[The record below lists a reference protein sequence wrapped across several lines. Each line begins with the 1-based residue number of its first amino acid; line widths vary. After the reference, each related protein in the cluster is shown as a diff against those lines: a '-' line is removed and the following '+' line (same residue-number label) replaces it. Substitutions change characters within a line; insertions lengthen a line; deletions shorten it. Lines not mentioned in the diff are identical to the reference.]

1 MKRIIIL
8 LATVALV
15 CGSLT
20 NISAWT
26 EANNQPNTNSQTTN
40 EDAENIAGK
49 LFGQSIKIDP
59 TFWLGKD
66 IKNYQSQFN
75 TAIVKDGILTQDE
88 AQYVSWG
95 DLTIKT
101 AGWYRND
108 AHFTVS
114 KDGATAT
121 GIATVNANEGDTAQQ
136 IANKIQGKTINLDL
150 SAWYEKSIPTNMSQF
165 QQALV
170 SQKLVT
176 ADDAKYIYNDNVH
189 WTATKV
195 ASYANCDFLIKKDGQ
210 TVTASNITINI
221 TDNETASQIAAKLA
235 NKTIDLDPSFWADK
249 DIKNY
254 HTQLANLLVQ
264 KNIVS
269 KWEVQFV
276 SWGDLTVASDKIYQN
291 CAFTITKNQTTAQAT
306 NITLN
311 VSGQST
317 PQQIANKL
325 ANKTINLSATDWTN
339 KNTDDPAM
347 QKIMQQSLINSG
359 YISIQ
364 EARSIKC
371 VTNYAIKKTGVVGPF
386 AFTIEVAGISLT
398 IDNVDFNITNTPT
411 VVNKTYYEDLL
422 VGQTITLNSWFLGSE
437 AWSQSE
443 KVTAFQESL
452 VQDGYM
458 STAESKYFIPKIIT
472 NPTKEGTSYKEAVIY
487 KGPGASTAGDVVS
500 NVNYK
505 FEPTDW
511 VESSNVSKTSIDLAF
526 TFSAASWQS
535 FVNACKSHFTMSDK
549 YGFGAYLAQYANN
562 DHFPVGLLP
571 GISAENNYLPSHTLG
586 SQFSKT
592 FASATKESQEQILA
606 DIMSNTNAT
615 SFGSGLGLRWT
626 EYYLSTASKWKPQ
639 SQVHLNASYTYDLQ
653 TDTYSLKSLTGT
665 AV

>member
-1 MKRIIIL
+1 MKRIISL
-8 LATVALV
+8 LETIALV

-20 NISAWT
+20 NINAWT
-26 EANNQPNTNSQTTN
+26 KANNEQNNSSQTTN
-40 EDAENIAGK
+40 EDAEDIAGK
-49 LFGQSIKIDP
+49 IYDQSIKIDP
-59 TFWLGKD
+59 NFWLGKD

-88 AQYVSWG
+88 VQYVSWG

-114 KDGATAT
+114 KDGSTAT
-121 GIATVNANEGDTAQQ
+121 GTATVNANEGDTAQQ
-136 IANKIQGKTINLDL
+136 IANKLQGKTINLDL
-150 SAWYEKSIPTNMSQF
+150 SAWYEKPIAANMSQF
-165 QQALV
+165 QQELV
-170 SQKLVT
+170 NQKLVN
-176 ADDAKYIYNDNVH
+176 ADDAKYVYNDNVQ
-189 WTATKV
+189 WTPTKV
-195 ASYANCDFLIKKDGQ
+195 ASYPSCDFLIKKDGQ
-210 TVTASNITINI
+210 TVTASNITLNI

-235 NKTIDLDPSFWADK
+235 NKTIDLDPSFWNGK

-264 KNIVS
+264 QNIVT

-291 CAFTITKNQTTAQAT
+291 CGFTITKKQATAQAT

-325 ANKTINLSATDWTN
+325 TNKTINLSSVDWTN
-339 KNTDDPAM
+339 KNTDNPTM

-359 YISIQ
+359 YVSIQ

-371 VTNYAIKKTGVVGPF
+371 VTNYVIKNSGVVGPF

-398 IDNVDFNITNTPT
+398 IDNVDFNITNTPS
-411 VVNKTYYEDLL
+411 VVNKTYYDDLL
-422 VGQTITLNSWFLGSE
+422 VGQTITLNSRFLGSE
-437 AWSQSE
+437 SWSQAD
-443 KVTAFQESL
+443 KVTDFQESL

-458 STAESKYFIPKIIT
+458 STAESKYFSPKIIT
-472 NPTKEGTSYKEAVIY
+472 TPTKEGTTYKEEVVY
-487 KGPGASTAGDVVS
+487 KGPGASASGDVVS
-500 NVNYK
+500 NVNYL
-505 FEPTDW
+505 FQPTDW
-511 VESSNVSKTSIDLAF
+511 VQSSNVSKTSINLAF

-535 FVNACKSHFTMSDK
+535 FVSACKSHFTMSDK
-549 YGFGAYLAQYANN
+549 YGFGAYLAQYAND

-571 GISAENNYLPSHTLG
+571 GVSPENNYIPSHTLG
-586 SQFSKT
+586 SQFTNT
-592 FASATKESQEQILA
+592 FAKATKESQEQILA
-606 DIMSNTNAT
+606 DIMSNTNST

-626 EYYLSTASKWKPQ
+626 EYYLSTASKWNPK
-639 SQVHLNASYTYDLQ
+639 SQVHINASYTYDSK
-653 TDTYSLKSLTGT
+653 TDTYNLKSLTGS